1 MAAQNNANMNNVSN
15 HNYYVYITTNKI
27 KTVLYIGVTNN
38 LKRRLKEHERNA
50 TSRDIKSSFTGRY
63 NVHFLLYLERFQW
76 IQHAIARE
84 KELKG
89 WRRSKKEALIA
100 TVNPDWEFSNDTIE

>member
-1 MAAQNNANMNNVSN
+1 MNNVSN

-38 LKRRLKEHERNA
+38 LKRRLLEHESNA
-50 TSRDIKSSFTGRY
+50 KSRDTKSSFTGRY
-63 NVHFLLYLERFQW
+63 NVHFLIYFERFQW
-76 IQHAIARE
+76 IQHAIVRE

-100 TVNPDWEFSNDTIE
+100 TVNPDWEFLNDTIE